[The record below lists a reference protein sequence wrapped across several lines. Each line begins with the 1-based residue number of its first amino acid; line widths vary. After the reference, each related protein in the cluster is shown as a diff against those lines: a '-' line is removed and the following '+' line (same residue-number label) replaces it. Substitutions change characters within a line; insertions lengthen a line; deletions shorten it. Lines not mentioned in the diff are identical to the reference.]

1 MIDADLLNQTSRLAG
16 IDRYTIL
23 REYLQI
29 LFLDELYQAKD
40 SRKIWFKGGTALRL
54 LFNSPRFSEDLD
66 FSTILPW
73 SKISRLTDQA
83 VVKLE
88 TEAPGIKVKNL
99 ETVAGFSLKISFPT
113 DFTPM
118 PLTIKLDF
126 SSREP
131 ALTNYQNTLT
141 TVLPV
146 FSTALISALTPEEIL
161 AEKIRAIISRNKGRD
176 IFDLWFLLKQGI
188 RLNQKLVRAKF
199 RLYQE
204 NFSLPGLINSIN
216 RFAQNQLNQDL
227 VKFLPLKHRPV
238 VTSLK
243 KLTVAAL
250 NQYA

>member
-1 MIDADLLNQTSRLAG
+1 MIDAASLHQLSMSAG

-29 LFLDELYQAKD
+29 LFLDELNQTKD
-40 SRKIWFKGGTALRL
+40 SRKIRFKGGTALKL

-66 FSTILPW
+66 FSTLIPPA
-73 SKISRLTDQA
+73 KISRLTDKIVA
-83 VVKLE
+83 KLK
-88 TEAPGIKVKNL
+88 TEAPGIQVKSL
-99 ETVAGFSLKISFPT
+99 KTVAGFSQKISFPT
-113 DFTPM
+113 NFTPM

-141 TVLPV
+141 TILPV
-146 FSTALISALTPEEIL
+146 FSTALINALEPEEIL
-161 AEKIRAIISRNKGRD
+161 AEKIRAIVSRNKGRD
-176 IFDLWFLLKQGI
+176 IFDLWFLLKRGVKLDRKLI
-188 RLNQKLVRAKF
+188 KAKFKLNQEKFFFADLIKNINQFDQAK
-199 RLYQE
+199 
-204 NFSLPGLINSIN
+204 
-216 RFAQNQLNQDL
+216 LNQDL

>member
-1 MIDADLLNQTSRLAG
+1 MIDAGSLHRLSLSAD

-29 LFLDELYQAKD
+29 LFLDELYQTKD
-40 SRKIWFKGGTALRL
+40 SRKIRFKGGTALKL

-66 FSTILPW
+66 FSTRMSPA
-73 SKISRLTDQA
+73 KISRLTDQI
-83 VVKLE
+83 VIKLE
-88 TEAPGIKVKNL
+88 SEAPGIRIKSLNS
-99 ETVAGFSLKISFPT
+99 VAGFSRKISFPT

-126 SSREP
+126 SSRES
-131 ALTNYQNTLT
+131 ALTKQQATLT
-141 TVLPV
+141 TNLPV

-161 AEKIRAIISRNKGRD
+161 AEKIRAIASRRKGRD

-204 NFSLPGLINSIN
+204 NFSLPDLINSIN
-216 RFAQNQLNQDL
+216 RFDQTKLNQDL

-238 VTSLK
+238 VKILK
-243 KLTVAAL
+243 KLTVALA
-250 NQYA
+250 QHD